1 MLSSLKS
8 LAIFSGLATT
18 HALATGGATGV
29 DGFALANSQDP
40 HSPTRIVLDTL
51 GTMETD
57 ATSGLASNPTYQ
69 SLSQLCNTTVADLRQ
84 QVNNDATLFR
94 DKHQVLTF
102 DIARIT
108 KAAQHVDQLEN
119 KLTTSKISVSRSNRT
134 LYDLNR
140 IREIQT
146 SFFTGHST
154 FLNEVKTDLVR
165 LHEFLDAKPSHL
177 SKHLAPHPD
186 LSTWDRAGGAAAPD
200 EAAAEDASAPDA
212 GTDSAQQLIELTS
225 TLQQRQHQYQQRT
238 RRLRHVQQALLVSS
252 SASPPHSVH
261 VNEITDVT
269 PAPPSFHTSFHTSL
283 DELHSFLSNAT
294 SEHATS
300 EEQSNEEYNQAYT
313 ALSTESSLQ
322 HGKMVQ
328 LKNQLAQARAEHQS
342 AVTVM
347 DKIKDSALDKSKDF
361 ETKNKKA
368 ALSALERQCALM
380 HQSQDLRMKHYHQDL
395 ALSKQTK
402 RLMMEIVDE
411 MNGATGG
418 AAGGATGGESAT
430 GGATGSM
437 F

>member
-1 MLSSLKS
+1 MLSLFCS
-8 LAIFSGLATT
+8 LAGLAATA

-40 HSPTRIVLDTL
+40 NSPTRIVLDTL

-186 LSTWDRAGGAAAPD
+186 LSTWDRGAGGATTPD

-238 RRLRHVQQALLVSS
+238 R
-252 SASPPHSVH
+252 
-261 VNEITDVT
+261 
-269 PAPPSFHTSFHTSL
+269 
-283 DELHSFLSNAT
+283 
-294 SEHATS
+294 
-300 EEQSNEEYNQAYT
+300 
-313 ALSTESSLQ
+313 
-322 HGKMVQ
+322 
-328 LKNQLAQARAEHQS
+328 
-342 AVTVM
+342 
-347 DKIKDSALDKSKDF
+347 
-361 ETKNKKA
+361 
-368 ALSALERQCALM
+368 
-380 HQSQDLRMKHYHQDL
+380 
-395 ALSKQTK
+395 
-402 RLMMEIVDE
+402 
-411 MNGATGG
+411 
-418 AAGGATGGESAT
+418 
-430 GGATGSM
+430 
-437 F
+437 